1 MEVFYLLQSF
11 ISSSFSARCVMMQN
25 TDVKYTMGQQI
36 IKKVDLHT
44 QHIAQI

>member
-1 MEVFYLLQSF
+1 MGVFYVLQSF
-11 ISSSFSARCVMMQN
+11 ISLYFSARCVMMQN
-25 TDVKYTMGQQI
+25 TDVKYTIGQQI